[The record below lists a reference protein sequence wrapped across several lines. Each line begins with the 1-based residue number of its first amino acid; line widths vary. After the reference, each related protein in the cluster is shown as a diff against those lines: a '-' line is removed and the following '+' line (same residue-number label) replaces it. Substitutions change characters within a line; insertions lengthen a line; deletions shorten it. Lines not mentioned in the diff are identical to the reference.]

1 MATKRENAS
10 DASAP
15 TYTKQQFLSAQRF
28 SDRKDI
34 LNALLVDDQ
43 LYTMEQVETLLADF
57 MKKEVS

>member
-1 MATKRENAS
+1 MAIKKENAS
-10 DASAP
+10 DASAQ

-28 SDRKDI
+28 SDKKDI
-34 LNALLVDDQ
+34 LNAVLVDDQ